1 MKAFLFGKEPY
12 HFEKNNNNKN
22 DYKTMKVCKFEKIK
36 DENEIK
42 EVANCIQKEHP
53 YAVVLPALTQLQEY
67 LQRISISWFQDED
80 ETSHS
85 AISAISEYCYALTSH
100 LITNALFNQ
109 EIKAIIQKCI
119 ENIHRLVENKAD
131 LLVDRI
137 IKVEVYRLS
146 ASLMMYYLREKGLN
160 AKILDTG
167 EFMQLNLERKPDIPY
182 IQEEVK
188 RYLDENRDAD
198 LFIIPLSLCK
208 NIYGETDFMSE
219 TRNDYYA
226 TALATILEAD
236 EIVLW
241 TESNHIHASQNSSR
255 EQHSLTY
262 EEAENLVNSGI
273 NLLYADCIT
282 LAARSNLIIR
292 LMDTRYLE
300 IERLYISVNDTNSG
314 IKAILTQDSVA
325 FVRFKSLNVL
335 PGYLLM
341 GKLLEIIGK
350 YKINISSM
358 ASSNVSISMILTASN
373 DTLRIIQREL
383 HRYAEM
389 AYEEHMTVIH
399 IIGSLHWERKQIES
413 DIMES
418 IKKVPI
424 SFISYGS
431 SDHCFTLS
439 VHTTDK
445 NRLVNSLSQQFLEK

>member
-1 MKAFLFGKEPY
+1 
-12 HFEKNNNNKN
+12 
-22 DYKTMKVCKFEKIK
+22 MKVCKFEKIK
-36 DENEIK
+36 DENEAKTVI
-42 EVANCIQKEHP
+42 NCIRKEHP
-53 YAVVLPALTQLQEY
+53 YAVVLPTFTQLQEY
-67 LQRISISWFQDED
+67 LQKISISWFQDED

-85 AISAISEYCYALTSH
+85 TINAISEYCYTLADH
-100 LITNALFNQ
+100 LITNTLFNQ
-109 EIKAIIQKCI
+109 KIKEIIQKSI
-119 ENIHRLVENKAD
+119 ENIHSLVENKAD
-131 LLVDRI
+131 LLVDKI

-146 ASLMMYYLREKGLN
+146 GNLMVYYLREQGFN
-160 AKILDTG
+160 AKMLDTG

-182 IQEEVK
+182 IQKEIK
-188 RYLDENRDAD
+188 QYLNENRDAD
-198 LFIIPLSLCK
+198 LFVIPLSLCK

-226 TALATILEAD
+226 TALATIFEAD

-241 TESNHIHASQNSSR
+241 TEINNIYASQNCRR

-262 EEAENLVNSGI
+262 EEAENLINSGVH
-273 NLLYADCIT
+273 LLYADCIT
-282 LAARSNLIIR
+282 LAARSNMTIR
-292 LMDTRYLE
+292 LMDTRNLE
-300 IERLYISVNDTNSG
+300 LERLYISPNDTNSG
-314 IKAILTQDSVA
+314 VKAILTQDSVT

-389 AYEEHMTVIH
+389 AYDENMSVIH
-399 IIGSLHWERKQIES
+399 IIGSLHWERRQIES

-418 IKKVPI
+418 IKNVPI

-431 SDHCFTLS
+431 SDHCLTLS

-445 NRLVNSLSQQFLEK
+445 KRLVNSLSQQFLEKQFA